1 MAKKEKKLQENS
13 QAELQD
19 LTTKEKFKNTDDNF
33 FIGKQEETT
42 ESKERISKRRAKVF
56 SLLKKFNNETTQVK
70 EQLSKINADLIIN
83 QTALNKNLNELQRID
98 AELNRRKEQL
108 EAFAEISETYIEFVC
123 EKFDVEKDQIIK
135 IKESKN

>member
-33 FIGKQEETT
+33 FIGKQEGVP

-70 EQLSKINADLIIN
+70 EQINKINADLKVN